1 MWRSSSGE
9 QIVCIDQL
17 PEDTMY
23 FYSPQSLQ
31 AEMAY
36 RQERIKRDY
45 QRPWWFH
52 RKPAKPVSQTPCAPA
67 VLARHAM

>member
-1 MWRSSSGE
+1 
-9 QIVCIDQL
+9 
-17 PEDTMY
+17 MY
-23 FYSPQSLQ
+23 FYSTQSLQ

>member
-9 QIVCIDQL
+9 QIVRIDQL

-23 FYSPQSLQ
+23 FYSTQSLQ

-52 RKPAKPVSQTPCAPA
+52 RKPAKPVSQMPCAPA

>member
-23 FYSPQSLQ
+23 FYSTQSLQ

-52 RKPAKPVSQTPCAPA
+52 RKPAKPVSQMPCAPA